1 MNKMVEKKNSIRVCL
16 VGQPN
21 SGKSTLFN
29 EVVGYKSAV
38 ANFPGATVE
47 YTEGSVFF
55 LGLKVSLVDLPGVY
69 SLSSLDILS
78 RETLRYL
85 LHEKIDVIVNV
96 VDASVLNRSLE
107 LTLQLL
113 ELDIPMVLCLNMMDE
128 AERKGIR
135 IHTEKLEE
143 KLGIPV
149 IPTVASKGRGIRDLF
164 WQTLQVARAHR
175 LGKHVR
181 ASRDVERII
190 CELVRRLSEKEKNTA
205 PCSPRLLAIKLLECD
220 PDFEAIAK
228 QHYPHIFPDLQK
240 LRHRLA
246 TEHGRPSDEV
256 ISAER
261 HAISMSMAEQ
271 VIVMEKPHF
280 HWKERLDNV
289 LMHNIWGYVF
299 LIGFFILLF
308 MGIFRLGA
316 LIEKPLLHAWTS
328 WSQGLEN
335 AIGKDT
341 VWAQLL
347 FHLML
352 GIGGGLAVVI
362 PYLFPFLVAL
372 SFFEDLGYLPRIA
385 FLLDGVM
392 HKVGLH
398 GMAVIPIVL
407 GYGCSVPAVMATRI
421 LYSPRD
427 RLLASIPAVLVPCSA
442 RMTVIFALV
451 GYFLGWKYALAL
463 YFINM
468 IVIALVTGLLSRW
481 MPESTP
487 GMILEIPM
495 YRWPAFKTVWIKT
508 WFRLKDFFVYA
519 WPLLILGSAILGMM
533 DFFHW
538 TEIWNKILRPISWFL
553 GLPEKV
559 GVALIFGVLRK
570 ELSLLMLFQALGTEN
585 VLSVLSK
592 TDVFIYALFTMFYIP
607 CLGTIGMLWKEFRL
621 KNTLLVIA
629 IAFSL
634 ALFVSG
640 LARVIVILFG

>member
-1 MNKMVEKKNSIRVCL
+1 MNKISHKKTAIRVCL

-29 EVVGYKSAV
+29 EVVGYKSMV

-47 YTEGSVFF
+47 YTEGSVVFG
-55 LGLKVSLVDLPGVY
+55 GLKIHVVDLPGVY
-69 SLSSLDILS
+69 SLSSLDVLS

-85 LHEKIDVIVNV
+85 LNQKIDVIVNV

-128 AERKGIR
+128 AERKGIQ
-135 IHTEKLEE
+135 IHTERLQD

-149 IPTVASKGRGIRDLF
+149 ISTVASKGRGIRALF
-164 WQTLQVARAHR
+164 WDTLQVARSHR
-175 LGKHVR
+175 IGKHVR
-181 ASRDVERII
+181 LSRDVERII
-190 CELVRRLSEKEKNTA
+190 YEVVRLLGENEKV
-205 PCSPRLLAIKLLECD
+205 PCSKRLLAIKLLECD

-228 QHYPHIFPDLQK
+228 KHFPHVFPQLQK
-240 LRHRLA
+240 LRHQLA
-246 TEHGRPSDEV
+246 TEHGRLSDEV

-261 HAISMSMAEQ
+261 HAISMNLAEQ
-271 VIVMEKPHF
+271 VTVMHKPHLS
-280 HWKERLDNV
+280 WKNRLDDV
-289 LMHNIWGYVF
+289 LMHNVWGYFFLLVF
-299 LIGFFILLF
+299 LFVFFV
-308 MGIFRLGA
+308 GIFRFGA
-316 LIEKPLLHAWTS
+316 LLEKPMVEIWTS
-328 WSQGLEN
+328 WTHGLESQ
-335 AIGKDT
+335 IGENT
-341 VWAQLL
+341 FWGQLL
-347 FHLML
+347 SHVML

-362 PYLFPFLVAL
+362 PYLLPFLIML

-385 FLLDGVM
+385 FLLDGFM

-427 RLLASIPAVLVPCSA
+427 RLLASISSVLVPCSA

-451 GYFLGWKYALAL
+451 GYFLGGKAALAM
-463 YFINM
+463 YAIN
-468 IVIALVTGLLSRW
+468 IVVVGLVTGLVSRM

-487 GMILEIPM
+487 GMILEIPP
-495 YRWPAFKTVWIKT
+495 YRFPNLKTVWIKT
-508 WFRLKDFFVYA
+508 WFRLKDFFTYA
-519 WPLLILGSAILGMM
+519 WPLLVLGSAILGIL

-538 TEIWNKILRPISWFL
+538 TEFLNQLFRPISWFL

-559 GVALIFGVLRK
+559 GVALVFGVLRK

-592 TDVFIYALFTMFYIP
+592 AQLFIYGLFTMFYIP
-607 CLGTIGMLWKEFRL
+607 CLGTIGMLLKEFRL
-621 KNTLLVIA
+621 KNTLFVIG
-629 IAFSL
+629 ITFFL
-634 ALFVSG
+634 ALIVSG
-640 LARVIVILFG
+640 VARGLVLLFG